1 MTIQGVGQG
10 GGGLAKAAIEAAL
23 KAQAN
28 SAQRIEQR
36 IDGAFGPAGSV
47 TESASKPDF
56 AKTLL
61 DGIKT
66 VDDRVRDVDTLPLEV
81 ASGKINDFAEL
92 AGRLKQSEM
101 TFKFALEVRNKLID
115 AYRETMRMSV

>member
-36 IDGAFGPAGSV
+36 IDGAFGPGGGV
-47 TESASKPDF
+47 VESASKPDF

-66 VDDRVRDVDTLPLEV
+66 VDDRVRDVDKLPLDV

>member
-1 MTIQGVGQG
+1 MIQGVGQ

-23 KAQAN
+23 KAQAG
-28 SAQRIEQR
+28 SASAIEQR
-36 IDGAFGPAGSV
+36 IDSAFGAAEAGTV
-47 TESASKPDF
+47 APTGKADF
-56 AKTLL
+56 ASTLL
-61 DGIKT
+61 DGIKA
-66 VDDRVRDVDTLPLEV
+66 VDASVKDADTLPMDV